1 MAQYKVAVLGEKEG
15 KSTFVTQFLR
25 IGTPD
30 AERSSPPYS
39 KMNEP
44 SNKKMLWRDGKAHLL
59 EVENVASGTSFISS
73 LCNALLKAA
82 DGFILYYNVDSSPNE
97 ALAFM
102 EQQRAQILRMKGS
115 SSASPSA
122 LSASSEGLSG
132 ERRRGTTTPTPLVLV
147 CNCDN
152 VQRRKVEKE
161 RGQALASSWGV
172 PFFEVSPKLSMN
184 IEEPFEALLGLM
196 MAATA
201 TPDTN
206 VDNDYQDAPRTKQPQ
221 LQRTKNE
228 VPTTTAT
235 PKKKSSRGESAT
247 TEAKLKRGFGLK
259 GSGFYLFGRKKHKE
273 KVKDVKEG
281 EESEKE
287 KETEGTATLQKEDSQ
302 RQHSPSPPVSP
313 RSSDEQTTDDSI
325 SHECHQEV
333 ATTLTRLGL
342 AEYIPLF
349 AREAIDMAILRKLS
363 EEDLE
368 KLGVKTMGHR
378 KKLLYYL
385 QESKAD
391 ITAEARTVE
400 KSSVA
405 TFSSKIDA
413 SNLVYKD
420 KLGGGAFGDVYR
432 GVYRGTTDV
441 AIKTLHSLSHNA
453 VIAEAQI
460 MDRLPNH
467 PNVVTFYG
475 VALKDNQTVCIVTEF
490 IEGGALDHFLRVN
503 SFRLEVRNLVEMAKQ
518 VAAGMD
524 HLHSH
529 HIIHRDL
536 AARNLLVDKK
546 GSNKY
551 TVKVC
556 DFGLSRSVAEGDYYE
571 INSKFPLKWSAPEVF
586 KWRKYSSKSDV
597 WSFAVTLWEIFSL
610 GQLPYAE
617 LSNRETVKEIEAGY
631 RLPCP
636 TRCPPPIYNLM
647 LRCWDEDAKQR
658 PNFQDIYSVLAQVQ
672 RQEEEAEGEDKGEE
686 QLTEEDIHLF
696 CYSGTQPAMYSED

>member
-15 KSTFVTQFLR
+15 KSAFVTQFLR

-97 ALAFM
+97 ALALM

-161 RGQALASSWGV
+161 RGQALASSWDV

-196 MAATA
+196 MAETTA
-201 TPDTN
+201 TPDAN

-221 LQRTKNE
+221 LQRTKSE

-235 PKKKSSRGESAT
+235 SKKKSSRGEPAT

-273 KVKDVKEG
+273 KAKDVKEG

-287 KETEGTATLQKEDSQ
+287 KETEDIATLRKDDSQ
-302 RQHSPSPPVSP
+302 RRHSPSPPVSP

-333 ATTLTRLGL
+333 AATLTRLGL

-378 KKLLYYL
+378 KKLLYHL
-385 QESKAD
+385 QERKAGKFSTLRSRSSSSSQ
-391 ITAEARTVE
+391 ITVFYLLSLYTDTTPETRTVE
-400 KSSVA
+400 KSLVA

-460 MDRLPNH
+460 M
-467 PNVVTFYG
+467 
-475 VALKDNQTVCIVTEF
+475 EF
-490 IEGGALDHFLRVN
+490 VLLAP
-503 SFRLEVRNLVEMAKQ
+503 
-518 VAAGMD
+518 
-524 HLHSH
+524 
-529 HIIHRDL
+529 IH
-536 AARNLLVDKK
+536 A
-546 GSNKY
+546 
-551 TVKVC
+551 
-556 DFGLSRSVAEGDYYE
+556 
-571 INSKFPLKWSAPEVF
+571 
-586 KWRKYSSKSDV
+586 
-597 WSFAVTLWEIFSL
+597 FS
-610 GQLPYAE
+610 P
-617 LSNRETVKEIEAGY
+617 
-631 RLPCP
+631 
-636 TRCPPPIYNLM
+636 
-647 LRCWDEDAKQR
+647 
-658 PNFQDIYSVLAQVQ
+658 PNFEMQSQVGFQ
-672 RQEEEAEGEDKGEE
+672 TIQ
-686 QLTEEDIHLF
+686 T
-696 CYSGTQPAMYSED
+696 